1 MLEKM
6 FKLMKKGNNKGF
18 TLAELMV
25 VIVIIG
31 VLTAIAVPIY
41 NNATAKAKLNAI
53 AANLRIIDGAIG
65 QYQANNE
72 GSYPTSPGALSG
84 YIQKWP
90 TSPKEATYNLAST
103 GGVYY
108 AVVTLSD
115 KVDPMNPGTYT
126 LEQVLDVIN
135 GTGSG
140 GSGGAG
146 S

>member
-72 GSYPTSPGALSG
+72 GSYPTSSDELSG

-90 TSPKEATYNLAST
+90 TSPKEATYGLAST

-108 AVVTLSD
+108 AVVTLSA
-115 KVDPMNPGTYT
+115 KVDPMDPGTYT